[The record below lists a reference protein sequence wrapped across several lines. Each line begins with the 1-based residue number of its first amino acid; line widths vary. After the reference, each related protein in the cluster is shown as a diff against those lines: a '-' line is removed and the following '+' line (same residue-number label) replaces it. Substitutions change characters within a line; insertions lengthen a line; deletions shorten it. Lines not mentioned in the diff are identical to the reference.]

1 MTFLDTNVLVY
12 SIDFR
17 DIRKHRVARAIVLDA
32 KDSDDYLV
40 SAQVLNEFTNVSL
53 RKLGITKDQT
63 LSALGKFAAIRA
75 VPVMP
80 EWTPQAIRVKDR
92 YGIQFFDALLL
103 IAAESNGCDTILTED
118 LADGQVY
125 CGVKAVNPFK

>member
-53 RKLGITKDQT
+53 R
-63 LSALGKFAAIRA
+63 
-75 VPVMP
+75 
-80 EWTPQAIRVKDR
+80 
-92 YGIQFFDALLL
+92 
-103 IAAESNGCDTILTED
+103 
-118 LADGQVY
+118 
-125 CGVKAVNPFK
+125 